1 MDPAVR
7 PAPPARPR
15 RFRRLLV
22 RLFTVFTLVL
32 AGYHGWVLWQVWR
45 LREHNPY
52 TTAFMQNGLERLQSS
67 NPTAYLQHRWVPYE
81 QISEH
86 LKRAV
91 IAAEDQRFLD
101 HEGFDVEAIQE
112 AYEKNARGGRIRRGA
127 STISQQLA
135 RNLFLSPRRTY
146 LRKAQEAV
154 ITMMI
159 EHVLSKR
166 RILEV
171 YLNVI
176 EWGTGIYGAEAA
188 AQHYYGKA
196 AADLEPE
203 EAARLAAMIPSPRL
217 YTRNPSTPYLEQRTE
232 ILLGQMEYVRVP

>member
-67 NPTAYLQHRWVPYE
+67 NPTAYLQHRWVTYE

-101 HEGFDVEAIQE
+101 HEGFDVEAIHE
-112 AYEKNARGGRIRRGA
+112 AYEK
-127 STISQQLA
+127 SEEHTSELQ
-135 RNLFLSPRRTY
+135 SPYDLVCR
-146 LRKAQEAV
+146 L
-154 ITMMI
+154 
-159 EHVLSKR
+159 L
-166 RILEV
+166 LE
-171 YLNVI
+171 
-176 EWGTGIYGAEAA
+176 
-188 AQHYYGKA
+188 K
-196 AADLEPE
+196 
-203 EAARLAAMIPSPRL
+203 
-217 YTRNPSTPYLEQRTE
+217 
-232 ILLGQMEYVRVP
+232 